1 VLSPTLV
8 VPGNYNKVFAQ
19 EYKPTA
25 EDFRLGHPTPLNS
38 LYNLQSVKDTAL
50 VNAYRNYV
58 LRNTVPAKREDS
70 IRGMNLKRLAD
81 AGVTIATGT
90 DAGNIGTQHV
100 SSYFD
105 ELAAMQMSGMNTW
118 SLIQAS
124 TINGAKAV
132 GKEKEFGAIKKGLRA
147 DLILLTKNP
156 VEDIRNWQS
165 IDWVINKGVVM
176 RPDSVLQPSPVELA
190 DQQLVAYNAHN
201 LEAFLAPYAEG
212 IEIYD
217 LSTNKLQVKGKEAMR
232 KRYSFLN
239 TVKTLY
245 CNLINRVV
253 QDNIVVDHEEIWV
266 DNGRKFYGLAIYEM
280 KDGKIVKVWFPE

>member
-1 VLSPTLV
+1 
-8 VPGNYNKVFAQ
+8 
-19 EYKPTA
+19 
-25 EDFRLGHPTPLNS
+25 
-38 LYNLQSVKDTAL
+38 LQSVKDTAL

-58 LRNTVPAKREDS
+58 LRNTGAAKREDS

-118 SLIQAS
+118 SLLQAS

-132 GKEKEFGAIKKGLRA
+132 GKEKEFGVIKKGLRA

-165 IDWVINKGVVM
+165 IEWVINKGVTM

-201 LEAFLAPYAEG
+201 LEAFLRLMPKA
-212 IEIYD
+212 
-217 LSTNKLQVKGKEAMR
+217 S
-232 KRYSFLN
+232 RYMISLP
-239 TVKTLY
+239 
-245 CNLINRVV
+245 INCR
-253 QDNIVVDHEEIWV
+253 
-266 DNGRKFYGLAIYEM
+266 
-280 KDGKIVKVWFPE
+280 